1 MQQLGWLGENVCQ
14 PPSAFVHGDN
24 VYSSVSSSSDRR
36 LKSDFSE
43 VSGSQALRVLSG
55 ISCQTYTAFE
65 ERRLGLVAQQVQE
78 SIEELAIDNVV
89 GSKTLSPS
97 EGEPAQD
104 YLTLQYERLVPLLIA
119 SVNSL
124 SQRINYLESK

>member
-1 MQQLGWLGENVCQ
+1 M
-14 PPSAFVHGDN
+14 
-24 VYSSVSSSSDRR
+24 
-36 LKSDFSE
+36 
-43 VSGSQALRVLSG
+43 RVLSG

-65 ERRLGLVAQQVQE
+65 ERRLGLIAQQVQE
-78 SIEELAIDNVV
+78 SIEELAIDNVI

-97 EGEPAQD
+97 QGEPAQD

-124 SQRINYLESK
+124 SQRIKYLESK